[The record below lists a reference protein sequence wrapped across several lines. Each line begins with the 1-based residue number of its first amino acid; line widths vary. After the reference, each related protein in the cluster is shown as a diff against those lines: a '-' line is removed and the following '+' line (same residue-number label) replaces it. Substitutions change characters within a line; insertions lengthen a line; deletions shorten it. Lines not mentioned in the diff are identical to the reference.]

1 MSEAR
6 ESLKSPVIPD
16 RLYFKIGDVANIVGV
31 KPHVLRYW
39 ESEFSEI
46 QPEKSLSGQR
56 VYRRKDVET
65 VLLIKR
71 FLYSEK
77 YSVEGARNRLREL
90 RREGDLASFKR
101 EAGDPMPASE
111 RVQRDSAIRQA
122 RGCIEEVE
130 ALLGAAYREIFKY

>member
-1 MSEAR
+1 M
-6 ESLKSPVIPD
+6 ESSKSPIIPD
-16 RLYFKIGDVANIVGV
+16 RLYFKIGDVADIVGV

-46 QPEKSLSGQR
+46 QPEKSSSGQR

-101 EAGDPMPASE
+101 DAGDPMPASE
-111 RVQRDSAIRQA
+111 RVLREGAIRQA
-122 RGCIEEVE
+122 KGYIEEAESIV
-130 ALLGAAYREIFKY
+130 ASSYREIFKY